1 MASSV
6 SDNLT
11 LTSVQVR
18 KALLKSFDVQRPIFL
33 WGPPGIGKSE
43 VVADIAEELGGLM
56 IDLRMSQMEPT
67 DIRGIPFYN
76 KDLGKMDWAPPIELP
91 DQELADQYPIIVLFL
106 DEMNSASPSV
116 QAAAYQLILN
126 RRIGKYKLPKNVVLA
141 AAGNRDSDK
150 GVTYRMP
157 KPLANRFLHLEM
169 RSDFA
174 SWQTWA
180 VNKGIHKDVVGYLSF
195 AKQDLYDFNSKSSSR
210 AFATPRSWCFVSD
223 LLDDEA
229 DTDTDTLFNLIAG
242 SVGEGLAV
250 KFAAHRKISGKLP
263 EPTDILSG
271 KVTDLSVKEISAMYS
286 LTVSLCY
293 ELRDALEHQK
303 VNNKKFHEMADN
315 FLSFIMKNFET
326 ELVVMGAKIALK
338 TYKLPIEPSQL
349 KHFDDFHKKF
359 GKYIVDAGN

>member
-126 RRIGKYKLPKNVVLA
+126 RRIGKYKLPK
-141 AAGNRDSDK
+141 
-150 GVTYRMP
+150 
-157 KPLANRFLHLEM
+157 
-169 RSDFA
+169 
-174 SWQTWA
+174 Q
-180 VNKGIHKDVVGYLSF
+180 
-195 AKQDLYDFNSKSSSR
+195 
-210 AFATPRSWCFVSD
+210 CC
-223 LLDDEA
+223 
-229 DTDTDTLFNLIAG
+229 AG
-242 SVGEGLAV
+242 SG
-250 KFAAHRKISGKLP
+250 RQP
-263 EPTDILSG
+263 
-271 KVTDLSVKEISAMYS
+271 
-286 LTVSLCY
+286 
-293 ELRDALEHQK
+293 RQ
-303 VNNKKFHEMADN
+303 
-315 FLSFIMKNFET
+315 
-326 ELVVMGAKIALK
+326 
-338 TYKLPIEPSQL
+338 
-349 KHFDDFHKKF
+349 
-359 GKYIVDAGN
+359 